1 MGILGPV
8 LGAFLPFLLMWNPGF
23 DVREGFYLRDCRA
36 LLLAAPMRLGA
47 RGAGSP
53 ALGGDAR
60 NPAGGGSGEASA
72 GPLAARLRAGEV
84 AALVALW
91 LDQLSSP

>member
-1 MGILGPV
+1 
-8 LGAFLPFLLMWNPGF
+8 MWNPGF

-47 RGAGSP
+47 RGASSS

-60 NPAGGGSGEASA
+60 DPAGGGSGEASA
-72 GPLAARLRAGEV
+72 GPLAGRLRAGEV